1 MLGVMMLLSFI
12 FPLVGVLMIR
22 RYAWIA
28 ACVAMAAIV
37 AAPVIYKLVTQTYDP
52 MGWGFV
58 LVLVLLPAAIG
69 TALGAFITA
78 FRRWR
83 AGPGD
88 LTVLNL
94 SLAAFFSIVSVGFAF
109 LAASDF

>member
-1 MLGVMMLLSFI
+1 MIGGMMELSFV
-12 FPLVGVLMIR
+12 FPLVGVLMVR

-28 ACVAMAAIV
+28 AWAAAAAGV
-37 AAPVIYKLVTQTYDP
+37 AALVIYKLVTQTYDP

-58 LVLVLLPAAIG
+58 LVLVILPAGIG
-69 TALGAFITA
+69 AGLGALITA

-83 AGPGD
+83 SGPGE
-88 LTVLNL
+88 LTVLNI

-109 LAASDF
+109 YAASDF

>member
-1 MLGVMMLLSFI
+1 MLGVMMLLSFV
-12 FPLVGVLMIR
+12 FPLAGVLMIR
-22 RYAWIA
+22 RYTWIA
-28 ACVAMAAIV
+28 VWAVLAATV

-58 LVLVLLPAAIG
+58 LVLVILPAGVGA
-69 TALGAFITA
+69 ALGALLTA

-83 AGPGD
+83 SGPGD
-88 LTVLNL
+88 LTLLNI
-94 SLAAFFSIVSVGFAF
+94 SLAAFFSIISFGFAL

>member
-12 FPLVGVLMIR
+12 LPLAGVLMIR

-28 ACVAMAAIV
+28 AWAAMAAIV

-52 MGWGFV
+52 MGWGFTRV
-58 LVLVLLPAAIG
+58 LVILPAAIG
-69 TALGAFITA
+69 AARGAAITA

-83 AGPGD
+83 SGPGD
-88 LTVLNL
+88 LTTLNI
-94 SLAAFFSIVSVGFAF
+94 SLAAFFSITSVGFAL

>member
-1 MLGVMMLLSFI
+1 MLGVIMLLSFI
-12 FPLVGVLMIR
+12 FPLTGVLMIR

-28 ACVAMAAIV
+28 AWAAMAAIV
-37 AAPVIYKLVTQTYDP
+37 GAPVIYKLITQTYDP

-58 LVLVLLPAAIG
+58 MVLVFLPAAIG
-69 TALGAFITA
+69 AALGAAITA

-83 AGPGD
+83 SGPGNF
-88 LTVLNL
+88 TVMNV
-94 SLAAFFSIVSVGFAF
+94 SLAAFFSITSVGFMF